1 MATMF
6 VLMLVDLIT
15 KDESHR
21 MMKVSKSSE
30 KLMNAMKEAAVK
42 FVCDSVG
49 VNNYV
54 DTLTDEYK
62 DKPVEK
68 CPIGYVLKLDGQK
81 INVWLHKKQSGYV
94 YGSYDEVALV
104 RYYMVAQVDEVD
116 KEIVPVEDVQTTPV
130 YTSTPTSTHTSE
142 NSSPRIKKPVAPNE
156 VNNAYQNMMT
166 TLAKVINER
175 TIRRENVEKC
185 PIDLTDITQSTFI
198 KRVVADVE
206 GRSCSIDKLKTDEP
220 LSETEY
226 ISLKNNIRTKI
237 QSINGEGIQVLR
249 SVNKREYKENP
260 LFHPGY

>member
-1 MATMF
+1 MF

-30 KLMNAMKEAAVK
+30 KLMNAMKEAAGK

-49 VNNYV
+49 LNNYV

-62 DKPVEK
+62 DKPVDK
-68 CPIGYVLKLDGQK
+68 CPTGYVLKLDGQK
-81 INVWLHKKQSGYV
+81 LNVWLHKKQSGYV
-94 YGSYDEVALV
+94 YGSYNEVVLV

-116 KEIVPVEDVQTTPV
+116 KEIVVEAESTLAPVQVIK
-130 YTSTPTSTHTSE
+130 STPTSE
-142 NSSPRIKKPVAPNE
+142 NSSPRIKKPVVPNE

-185 PIDLTDITQSTFI
+185 PVDLTDITQSTFI

-226 ISLKNNIRTKI
+226 ISLKNNIRTKC
-237 QSINGEGIQVLR
+237 QSINGGIQVLR